1 MCSKIIFAFM
11 LIVFIILLVIYCTHK
26 NKSENFEDFDVFLVS
41 MEKDKERR
49 ENVLKYIKP
58 DYIYAVDGNKLN
70 LDQLKKEG
78 KITKDTKMKRGEI
91 GCFLSHIHLIE
102 KALKNKKNVLIL
114 EDDVKFEKETLNNI
128 RKAIKNIPKDCEFMF
143 LGHNYYEKYE
153 EKEQYKKEPIKMI
166 FGTHA
171 YFVNIKNI
179 TQEKINK
186 VYPINR
192 QYDVIGPSFFK
203 SYVVLPKVC
212 EVEGKFASY
221 SNTQNIK

>member
-1 MCSKIIFAFM
+1 MNLV
-11 LIVFIILLVIYCTHK
+11 LISTLILVIILLSYYYLVDVK
-26 NKSENFEDFDVFLVS
+26 KEN
-41 MEKDKERR
+41 
-49 ENVLKYIKP
+49 
-58 DYIYAVDGNKLN
+58 LN

-78 KITKDTKMKRGEI
+78 KITKNNKMKRGEI

-114 EDDVKFEKETLNNI
+114 EDDVKFEKDTLNKI
-128 RKAIKNIPKDCEFMF
+128 RNAIKNIPKDCEFLF
-143 LGHNYYEKYE
+143 LGHNYYEKYDE
-153 EKEQYKKEPIKMI
+153 DIKYKTEPINMV

-186 VYPINR
+186 VYPIER
-192 QYDVIGPSFFK
+192 QYDVIGPTFFK

-212 EVEGKFASY
+212 EVEGKFASF